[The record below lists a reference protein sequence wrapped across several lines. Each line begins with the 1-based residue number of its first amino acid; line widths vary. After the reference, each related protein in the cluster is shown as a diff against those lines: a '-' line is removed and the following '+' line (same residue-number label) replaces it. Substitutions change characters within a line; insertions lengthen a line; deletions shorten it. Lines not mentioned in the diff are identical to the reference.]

1 LNPTPDLDNK
11 FEPDQYQKLINSDSL
26 VFIDFYAP
34 WCGPCR
40 KMMPMMDSLMVE
52 YHNRIK
58 IVKINA
64 DASKKLIKNLKIL
77 GVPYLVFY
85 HKGEILFS
93 QNGIINRK
101 ELEGIFDSQIK
112 KSEVRRLKSEE
123 RSMPLFEKK

>member
-1 LNPTPDLDNK
+1 MNPTPDLDNK

>member
-1 LNPTPDLDNK
+1 MNPTPDLDNK

-112 KSEVRRLKSEE
+112 KSEVRQLKSEE

>member
-1 LNPTPDLDNK
+1 MSQLTI
-11 FEPDQYQKLINSDSL
+11 EVTDQNFQTEVLANSL
-26 VFIDFYAP
+26 PVIVDFWAP

>member
-1 LNPTPDLDNK
+1 
-11 FEPDQYQKLINSDSL
+11 
-26 VFIDFYAP
+26 
-34 WCGPCR
+34 
-40 KMMPMMDSLMVE
+40 MDSLMVE